1 VDRSRREAEETV
13 TSPITRRKM
22 NKRGKTR
29 YGCVFT

>member
-22 NKRGKTR
+22 EQEGKDR